1 MKRSP
6 GPGGSVTS
14 ASHST
19 TSPCPMLL
27 VAVSTMRRFI
37 SCIGLW
43 MPGVSKSTIW
53 APGRFTTARMRLR
66 VVWGL
71 SETIATF
78 WPTSRFTRVD
88 LPTFGR
94 PTTVTKPAR
103 KGTTTASLTP
113 GSRPAARRK
122 RTRLTRCFSAAS
134 TSTSNPR

>member
-1 MKRSP
+1 
-6 GPGGSVTS
+6 
-14 ASHST
+14 
-19 TSPCPMLL
+19 MLR

-43 MPGVSKSTIW
+43 MPGVSKSTIC

-78 WPTSRFTRVD
+78 WPTSRLTRVD

-94 PTTVTKPAR
+94 PTTVTNPAR
-103 KGTTTASLTP
+103 NGTTTGLAHAGLPT
-113 GSRPAARRK
+113 GTRRK
-122 RTRLTRCFSAAS
+122 RTRLTRFFSATS

>member
-14 ASHST
+14 TSHST
-19 TSPCPMLL
+19 TSPWPMLL

-43 MPGVSKSTIW
+43 MPGVSKRTIC

-71 SETIATF
+71 SETMATF
-78 WPTSRFTRVD
+78 WPTSRLTRVD
-88 LPTFGR
+88 LPTLGR
-94 PTTVTKPAR
+94 PITVTNPAR
-103 KGTTTASLTP
+103 NGTTTGSLTR
-113 GSRPAARRK
+113 GSRPGPVG
-122 RTRLTRCFSAAS
+122 SGHG
-134 TSTSNPR
+134 

>member
-1 MKRSP
+1 
-6 GPGGSVTS
+6 
-14 ASHST
+14 
-19 TSPCPMLL
+19 
-27 VAVSTMRRFI
+27 MRRFI

-66 VVWGL
+66 VVCGL

-78 WPTSRFTRVD
+78 WPTSRLTSVD

-103 KGTTTASLTP
+103 NGDDRGVAHAGLR
-113 GSRPAARRK
+113 RPARAGSARG
-122 RTRLTRCFSAAS
+122 
-134 TSTSNPR
+134 

>member
-14 ASHST
+14 TSHST
-19 TSPCPMLL
+19 TSPCPMLR

-43 MPGVSKSTIW
+43 MPGVSKSTIC

-103 KGTTTASLTP
+103 NGRTTGASLTP
-113 GSRPAARRK
+113 GSPPARAGSARG
-122 RTRLTRCFSAAS
+122 
-134 TSTSNPR
+134 